1 MGVEFDVG
9 AWEALSELHVFVT
22 IFEKLPSIRA
32 VTDVT
37 AYSTGQLRV
46 AWSFTRLRA
55 QIYSYES
62 LCFRAFESKYV
73 VINVDLPFS

>member
-1 MGVEFDVG
+1 MGVEFGVE

-32 VTDVT
+32 VTAVT

-46 AWSFTRLRA
+46 AWSFT
-55 QIYSYES
+55 
-62 LCFRAFESKYV
+62 
-73 VINVDLPFS
+73 